1 MARQGQRGPLFDRR
15 TFLRSS
21 TVGLTGLGLLST
33 ESGAS
38 TGPDSTHDPD
48 QDDPVTIRDLRTAD
62 KPVRD
67 VRAHGAIGD
76 GEADDTAAIQAALD
90 GALDGDVIYFPPGNY
105 RCTEKLTQAGK
116 ALSLRGEGVSVSE
129 ITFDTAD
136 GGVALEVPR
145 PTDAEG
151 APTGD
156 PPGAAS
162 VSNLSLITTHAG
174 GGTALDISW
183 PFIGSSL
190 YFHTIVRNVA
200 LIGRDRF
207 ETGWTDG
214 IVLTDSWHTFLDGI
228 DFVGAGQDVSGAA
241 VHLRGRSIANVLRR
255 IIGYHAK
262 DGVLLNGRTEGFRLS
277 QSDFVATTYGL
288 RSGPEQHSI
297 PQVVC
302 VDSHANVSGIAVK
315 LRRAQQVS
323 VSGCD
328 LWTWQWVPDDH
339 TDPVI
344 TLEGTREARLTDNA
358 LIANAGGIE
367 LDGCRRT
374 HVGGNAIKI
383 GSEKEGVRVVHS
395 ENTTVASNQIWA
407 EEPRVDGIVVDGGEM
422 IAIVGNTLVGTDEGI
437 RFTAGVEDAIAGF
450 NLWKSFARE
459 GVTDVVIDEGAN
471 TLVAQNLGAGTAA
484 SQEADQPD
492 DGEEPSDD
500 DEAAALPGFGVG
512 AGAVGVG
519 GVAMV
524 LAARRSEE
532 EASD

>member
-1 MARQGQRGPLFDRR
+1 MFDRR
-15 TFLRSS
+15 TFLGSS
-21 TVGLTGLGLLST
+21 TVGLGGLGLLST
-33 ESGAS
+33 ESEAS
-38 TGPDSTHDPD
+38 TGPHSSHDPD
-48 QDDPVTIRDLRTAD
+48 QEDPVTIRDLRTAD

-67 VRAHGAIGD
+67 VRAHGAVGD
-76 GEADDTAAIQAALD
+76 GETDDTAAIQAALD
-90 GALDGDVIYFPPGNY
+90 GALDGDVIYVPPGKY

-129 ITFDTAD
+129 ITFDTPD
-136 GGVALEVPR
+136 GGIELEVPR
-145 PTDAEG
+145 PTDAGGE
-151 APTGD
+151 ATGD
-156 PPGAAS
+156 PPGAVTVAD
-162 VSNLSLITTHAG
+162 LSLLTTHAG

-200 LIGRDRF
+200 LIGRDRLA
-207 ETGWTDG
+207 TGWTDG

-241 VHLRGRSIANVLRR
+241 VDLRGRSIANVVRR
-255 IIGYHAK
+255 IISYHAK
-262 DGVLLNGRTEGFRLS
+262 DGVVLNGRTEGFRLA

-315 LRRAQQVS
+315 LRRAQQVY

-339 TDPVI
+339 ADPVI
-344 TLEGTREARLTDNA
+344 ALKGTRETRLTDNA

-367 LDGCRRT
+367 VDGCRRT
-374 HVGGNAIKI
+374 HVGGNAIEV
-383 GSEKEGVRVVHS
+383 GSEKQGVRVTHS
-395 ENTTVASNQIWA
+395 ADTTVASNQIWA
-407 EEPRVDGIVVDGGEM
+407 EEPRVAGIVVDGGEV

-437 RFTAGVEDAIAGF
+437 RFTEEVDDAIAGF
-450 NLWKSFARE
+450 NLWKTFARDD
-459 GVTDVVIDEGAN
+459 VTNVVIDEGTN
-471 TLVAQNLGAGTAA
+471 TLVDQNLGAGTAR

-492 DGEEPSDD
+492 DGEEPGGDVEA
-500 DEAAALPGFGVG
+500 DELPGFGVG

-519 GVAMV
+519 GVAMA
-524 LAARRSEE
+524 LAARRGTEE
-532 EASD
+532 GSD